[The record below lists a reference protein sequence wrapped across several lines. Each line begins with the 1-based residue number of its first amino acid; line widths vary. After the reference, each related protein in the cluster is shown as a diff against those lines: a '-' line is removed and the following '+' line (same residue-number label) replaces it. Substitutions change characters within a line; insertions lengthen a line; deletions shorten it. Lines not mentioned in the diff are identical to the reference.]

1 MFALL
6 AVSLAAPVP
15 APAPKPQFLAAAP
28 YAYPGYAAYTAP
40 YVVSPYSLGY
50 SGLGKST
57 CNHTSTLVILLSF
70 QHMDMPIHTHSF
82 RDTICLVT
90 Q

>member
-1 MFALL
+1 MFKYVVVVLFALL
-6 AVSLAAPVP
+6 AVSLAAPAP

-50 SGLGKST
+50 SGLAYGYAYPYT
-57 CNHTSTLVILLSF
+57 F
-70 QHMDMPIHTHSF
+70 F
-82 RDTICLVT
+82 
-90 Q
+90 